1 MILSPDVLDMVMGD
15 GEMTETTATPADRA
29 RRGPG
34 RPPTLAEIRRS
45 IKATTE
51 PESLAAFMECASY
64 RPETVR
70 SYGQD
75 VRHWIDY
82 TRRQGVD
89 LIAPSEHDIAHF
101 VNVWHIRGP
110 AGSRPRPS
118 VAVRR
123 NRRKA
128 LNAYSRHLVKA
139 GVSRGYP
146 MAGLRVERD
155 KTRRKASPRTL
166 TPQEIAAFL
175 EAARRV
181 NTGVYFV
188 ARLLCD
194 LGPRTWEVEAA
205 PRSAWLPSNRPPIV
219 RLGGQG
225 RGAVSDRELGPI
237 TVHAG
242 AEYEDWLRYTNPRM
256 HRRLSDPLIMYPYR
270 RFDPPAPVTAQRLD
284 RLVTRLAMAA
294 GLTDPQAISPRTFR
308 QAWIRHALAVYHL
321 NDVADAV
328 GHLSASS
335 TLRYSQ
341 AGTVPVSPYAS
352 RVRAAVG
359 GSVVRGVLLL
369 RALEG
374 GEPQPALL
382 EKLTLQEEAAR
393 LRSDEHLLRELEA
406 ARAETEALRR
416 RIDAY
421 ETRAGTYRFTHQPPP
436 TEPKAPPA
444 AP

>member
-1 MILSPDVLDMVMGD
+1 MS
-15 GEMTETTATPADRA
+15 ETTATPADGP

-34 RPPTLAEIRRS
+34 RPPSLAEIRRS
-45 IKATTE
+45 IRATTE
-51 PESLAAFMECASY
+51 PESLAAFMECSSY

-70 SYGQD
+70 SYSQD

-82 TRRQGVD
+82 AKRQGVD
-89 LIAPSEHDIAHF
+89 LLSPTEHDVAHF
-101 VNVWHIRGP
+101 VNVWHTTGP
-110 AGSRPRPS
+110 GGTRPRPS

-166 TPQEIAAFL
+166 TPEEIAAFL

-181 NTGVYFV
+181 NVPVYFT

-205 PRSAWLPSNRPPIV
+205 RRSSWLPSNRPPIV

-237 TVHAG
+237 TVLAG
-242 AEYEDWLRYTNPRM
+242 AEYEDWIKYTNPRM
-256 HRRLSDPLIMYPYR
+256 PRRLSDPLVMYPQR
-270 RFDPPAPVTAQRLD
+270 RFDPPTPVTAQRLD
-284 RLVTRLAMAA
+284 RLVTRLATAA
-294 GLTDPQAISPRTFR
+294 GLADPQAISPRTFR

-374 GEPQPALL
+374 GEPQPALM

-393 LRSDEHLLRELEA
+393 LRSDEHLLRELES
-406 ARAETEALRR
+406 ARAEAEALRR
-416 RIDAY
+416 RVDAM
-421 ETRAGTYRFTHQPPP
+421 EANAGTYRFTSAPRQA
-436 TEPKAPPA
+436 EPPA
-444 AP
+444 A